1 MLAKSFT
8 ALAAFALAVNAA
20 AEPKPY
26 KPLMK
31 MSVKQLFGVV
41 RRQDNP
47 GYQPEQAVCG
57 DGNTCE
63 EACGAG
69 YTECA
74 SKDLEIHCYN
84 SAAQTC
90 CPNKSGNSCDAGY
103 YCTAD
108 SDNETWCCP
117 EGMDLAACAA
127 AYDIPGGLVSQTYAP
142 TSSLV
147 PSSSSSSAVPTSY
160 PAQVNSTTS
169 YAVTSASSTATVI
182 PSQGYPSLNVTSAT
196 FVAPTPSAP
205 APPSTT
211 DKVEEGAG
219 SALAPATALFIVA
232 AGFAA
237 LL

>member
-8 ALAAFALAVNAA
+8 ALVAFALAVNAA

-31 MSVKQLFGVV
+31 MSVKQLFSVV

-57 DGNTCE
+57 EGNTCE

-108 SDNETWCCP
+108 ADEETWCCP
-117 EGMDLAACAA
+117 NGMDLAACAA
-127 AYDIPGGLVSQTYAP
+127 AYSISGGLVSQTYAP

-147 PSSSSSSAVPTSY
+147 PSSTSSPVPTSY
-160 PAQVNSTTS
+160 SVAANSTTS
-169 YAVTSASSTATVI
+169 YAITSESSTATAI
-182 PSQGYPSLNVTSAT
+182 PSQGYPTLNITSAT
-196 FVAPTPSAP
+196 FVVPTPSAP
-205 APPSTT
+205 APSTT